1 MSFSEWWV
9 SLFVLCGTVGELE
22 VFLFGKQQ
30 EGPKHSALDSGAHYR
45 LTFSAAYRSQR
56 RHHGRKECF

>member
-30 EGPKHSALDSGAHYR
+30 EESKHIALDSGVNYR
-45 LTFSAAYRSQR
+45 LIFSAAYRSQR
-56 RHHGRKECF
+56 RHHGRKKCF